1 MNLSQTAPM
10 AILPDDGLLDLLTE
24 NFGLSDES
32 ARRIRWLMQSE
43 NLSCSEAAAR
53 SGLLTSEQ
61 LEEAAKWS
69 ERQLPGSGGSLI
81 ETAMRKSKGQLVPR
95 PKLDEPEFKPGP
107 QLVFAHDPYNPRSE
121 KIRALR
127 TELLMVANAQAMTL
141 AVVGSGPKEGR
152 SLLAAELAMAFAQ
165 LKRRTLLVDADMR
178 NPTQHLL
185 FQTGNSSGLA
195 GIIDGTEA
203 GLLYRIEGF
212 PSMALL
218 TAGHVPANP
227 LELLSDTRF
236 KRLVSAW
243 RQQYEFIIIDTPPIS
258 DYADALTVATLAQR
272 VLVVGRAKATS
283 FKALKETLRRI
294 ALTQSQVL
302 GAVINDF

>member
-1 MNLSQTAPM
+1 MNLSQTSPM
-10 AILPDDGLLDLLTE
+10 APLLDDALLDLLTE
-24 NFGLSDES
+24 NFGLSDEN
-32 ARRIRWLMQSE
+32 ARNIRSLMQAE
-43 NLSCSEAAAR
+43 NLSCSDAAAR

-69 ERQLPGSGGSLI
+69 ERQRPGLGGGLI

-95 PKLDEPEFKPGP
+95 PRLDEPEFTPSP
-107 QLVFAHDPYNPRSE
+107 QLVFAHDPYSPRSE

-141 AVVGSGPKEGR
+141 AVVGSGAEEGR
-152 SLLAAELAMAFAQ
+152 SLLAAELALSFAQ
-165 LKRRTLLVDADMR
+165 MKRRTLLVDADMR

-185 FQTGNSSGLA
+185 FQTSNANGLA
-195 GIIDGTEA
+195 EIIDGADA

-212 PSMALL
+212 ASMALL
-218 TAGHVPANP
+218 TAGNVPANP
-227 LELLSDTRF
+227 LELLSDSRF
-236 KRLVSAW
+236 KRLVSSW

-258 DYADALTVATLAQR
+258 RYADALTVATLAQR
-272 VLVVGRAKATS
+272 VLVVGRSNATS
-283 FKALKETLRRI
+283 FKDLKETLRRI